1 MVTFGNGSK
10 VGGHHQSTMNTMEPS
25 PEQVGAWI
33 AEAHNNGI
41 FSGTGMA
48 IKVIGL
54 AYAEGSDEQL
64 RLCVEHLKANGW
76 MQVATALQNA
86 MRPKP
91 LSLKRQALEDLESM
105 AVQPC
110 IIRTSVDEYKDLNED
125 LHAKYLR
132 IRRAIESIP
141 GD

>member
-10 VGGHHQSTMNTMEPS
+10 VGGLHQATMFPTEPRPGVPVPS
-25 PEQVGAWI
+25 EFQLDTWSYRRTTSSQDCVDAAAWGA
-33 AEAHNNGI
+33 
-41 FSGTGMA
+41 
-48 IKVIGL
+48 
-54 AYAEGSDEQL
+54 DEQL
-64 RLCVEHLKANGW
+64 RLCVEHLRANGW
-76 MQVATALQNA
+76 IQVATALQTA

-91 LSLKRQALEDLESM
+91 PSLKQQALEDLESM
-105 AVQPC
+105 PVEPC
-110 IIRTSVDEYKDLNED
+110 IIRTNVDEYKDLNEE